1 VRICIVYDCLYP
13 YTVGG
18 AERWYRNLARRLA
31 EDGHE
36 VTYLTMRQ
44 WADDEHPDV
53 PGVRVVTVAPRM
65 KLYTGSRRR
74 ILPPI
79 LFGAG
84 VLAHL
89 LRHGWRYEVVHTAS
103 FPYFS
108 LLAAALVRPL
118 ARYRLFVDWHE
129 LWTRE
134 YWREYLG
141 PIGGRIGWGVQQL
154 CLGVPQ
160 RAFCFSQ
167 LVERRLVAQG
177 LLEVTVLEGQFEG
190 TAVDE
195 PLPPDP
201 VVVFAGRHIPEKNP
215 VAVVHAI
222 AKARETM
229 PGLRAVIYG
238 EGPERPEVLSAIAVH
253 GLEEFVKAPGFVDG
267 SVIQNALSRA
277 LCLVLPSRREGY
289 GLVVLEAMSRGTPTI
304 LTEGDDNASVEF
316 IVEGVNGFL
325 ASSAGPEE
333 LAAAITLVQEGGL
346 DLRRSTLDS
355 FNGSLKRRGLAR
367 SLQEITTAYEEEPS
381 ADS

>member
-1 VRICIVYDCLYP
+1 
-13 YTVGG
+13 
-18 AERWYRNLARRLA
+18 
-31 EDGHE
+31 
-36 VTYLTMRQ
+36 
-44 WADDEHPDV
+44 
-53 PGVRVVTVAPRM
+53 
-65 KLYTGSRRR
+65 
-74 ILPPI
+74 
-79 LFGAG
+79 
-84 VLAHL
+84 
-89 LRHGWRYEVVHTAS
+89 
-103 FPYFS
+103 
-108 LLAAALVRPL
+108 
-118 ARYRLFVDWHE
+118 
-129 LWTRE
+129 
-134 YWREYLG
+134 
-141 PIGGRIGWGVQQL
+141 
-154 CLGVPQ
+154 
-160 RAFCFSQ
+160 
-167 LVERRLVAQG
+167 
-177 LLEVTVLEGQFEG
+177 
-190 TAVDE
+190 
-195 PLPPDP
+195 
-201 VVVFAGRHIPEKNP
+201 
-215 VAVVHAI
+215 
-222 AKARETM
+222 M